1 MRDDSVR
8 LLQGPPRRQWIGWAM
23 WVMHFGWAIRDWIS
37 VIDVGVSFGFVV
49 LAIAIRKGLRR
60 RGLWI
65 TAHEVIISNTDSM
78 HVVPI
83 EGCRAEIRRYETAGW
98 GFKPNFDNTQTAQAK
113 LWVIPA
119 DRSQP
124 KVAVEAGIGLTPPK
138 LRRLEAELQAAI
150 LDAA

>member
-1 MRDDSVR
+1 
-8 LLQGPPRRQWIGWAM
+8 M

-83 EGCRAEIRRYETAGW
+83 EG
-98 GFKPNFDNTQTAQAK
+98 
-113 LWVIPA
+113 
-119 DRSQP
+119 
-124 KVAVEAGIGLTPPK
+124 
-138 LRRLEAELQAAI
+138 
-150 LDAA
+150 